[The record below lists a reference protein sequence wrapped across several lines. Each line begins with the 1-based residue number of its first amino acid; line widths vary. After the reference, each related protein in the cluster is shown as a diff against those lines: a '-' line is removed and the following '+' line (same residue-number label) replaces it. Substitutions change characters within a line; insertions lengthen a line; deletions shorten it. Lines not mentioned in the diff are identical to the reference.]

1 MYFTRTEKNEF
12 TNEKFVSTISSET
25 AIEEMRDLF
34 HSCDFDYSEQKNA
47 ILFVKTDLKVGGD
60 EFKYVSIK
68 FEPILDTLPILK
80 ADRQ

>member
-34 HSCDFDYSEQKNA
+34 HSCDFDYCKQKCA
-47 ILFVKTDLKVGGD
+47 LFLLPFRKPPFSYSFTLLKQFLYSP
-60 EFKYVSIK
+60 ERR
-68 FEPILDTLPILK
+68 E
-80 ADRQ
+80 

>member
-1 MYFTRTEKNEF
+1 MYFTRIEKNEF

-34 HSCDFDYSEQKNA
+34 HSCDFDYCEQKNA
-47 ILFVKTDLKVGGD
+47 ILFVKSDLEIDGD

-68 FEPILDTLPILK
+68 FEPILDTLPTLK